1 MSRNIDLDFDLIQHL
16 NEDCDVGLLDTHALQ
31 RARLAQGEDWAA
43 LLQTQCPHIFAPAA
57 VFVSAAQ
64 WLQMREVIAAA
75 EQALNP
81 VPDAAAQGVFYGYDF
96 HLNVEG
102 AHLIEINS
110 NAGGAW
116 LGALLQDSQY
126 DSDLPGIPLTEGNL
140 IEGFLAMFQQEWA
153 RERGDAPLRRIA
165 IVDEQPEQQYLYPEF
180 LLAQAAWQRAGI
192 MAQVVAPEDLC
203 AKADGLYCGEEKI
216 DLIYNRLTDFSL
228 QTYPALLQA
237 YHAGQ
242 VVLTPHP
249 AAYSR
254 YADKRHLVTL
264 SQSENS
270 ALQDGV
276 PATQLVVPEQEAA
289 LWEAR
294 RDLFFKPL
302 NGYGSKGAYRGDKL
316 TKRVFGEIMHSDYV
330 AQRLAVPGERAVCVG
345 DANVRLKFDVRCY
358 VYQGEVQLVLAR
370 MYQGQTT
377 NFRTQGGGF
386 ALVRL
391 LD

>member
-1 MSRNIDLDFDLIQHL
+1 MSRNIELDFDLIQYL
-16 NEDCDVGLLDTHALQ
+16 NEDCQVGLLDVHALQ
-31 RARLAQGEDWAA
+31 HALLAQGEDWTA
-43 LLQTQCPHIFAPAA
+43 LLQTQCPHIFAPAT

-64 WLQMREVIAAA
+64 WQQMREVIAAA

-96 HLNVEG
+96 HLNADG

-116 LGALLQDSQY
+116 LGALLQHSQQAA
-126 DSDLPGIPLTEGNL
+126 DLPGVPLTEGD
-140 IEGFLAMFQQEWA
+140 ITAGFLAMFQQEWA
-153 RERGDAPLRRIA
+153 RERGDAPLRVVA
-165 IVDEQPEQQYLYPEF
+165 IVDEQPTQQYLYPEF
-180 LLAQAAWQRAGI
+180 LLAQAAWARAGI
-192 MAQVVAPEDLC
+192 TAVVLAPADLR
-203 AKADGLYCGEEKI
+203 AEADGLYGGEDKI
-216 DLIYNRLTDFSL
+216 GLIYNRLTDFSL
-228 QTYPALLQA
+228 QTYPALLHAYQA
-237 YHAGQ
+237 RQ

-254 YADKRHLVTL
+254 YADKRHLVAL

-270 ALQDGV
+270 VLQDGV
-276 PATQLVVPEQEAA
+276 PATQLVVPEHETT
-289 LWEAR
+289 LWETR
-294 RDLFFKPL
+294 RELFFKPL

-316 TKRVFGEIMHSDYV
+316 TKRVFGEIMQSEYV
-330 AQRLAVPGERAVCVG
+330 AQRLALPGERAVCIG
-345 DANVRLKFDVRCY
+345 DDSVRLKFDVRCY

-370 MYQGQTT
+370 LYQGQTT